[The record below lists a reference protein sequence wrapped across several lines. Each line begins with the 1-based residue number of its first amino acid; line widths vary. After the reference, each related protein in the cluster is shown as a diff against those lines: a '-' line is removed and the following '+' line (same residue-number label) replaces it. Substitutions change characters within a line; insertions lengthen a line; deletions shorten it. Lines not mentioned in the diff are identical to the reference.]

1 MWIWRGIAM
10 NKDDY
15 LKELTRLLRKLPK
28 EERDDVVSDYHEHF
42 IIGIEKGRSEEEIA
56 KALGNPKTVAK
67 QINAEYMVRKAED
80 KQSAGSMFEAILAA
94 AGLGIFNLIF
104 VAVPTLIVVALI
116 LTAFAV
122 GGAMIMGGILIT
134 ISYMFQP
141 LIPLI
146 NLNLPLGGI
155 LGIFGGIFI
164 GVSLT
169 ILGVGLVAATAYIT
183 KWLYGLA
190 IRYLKYNIKLIEGRK
205 GSKKS
210 QGVS

>member
-1 MWIWRGIAM
+1 M

-122 GGAMIMGGILIT
+122 GGAMIIGGILIT

-190 IRYLKYNIKLIEGRK
+190 IRYLKYNIRLIKGRK